1 MINLK
6 GDGARILMYHSQDGA
21 MPFSCGLLWR
31 GDISIHSEKEETIA
45 IPLSR
50 ITLTAI
56 LGGCTVFL
64 CLGLWLLSNA
74 HTLAILEALLAFSFG
89 GADAVISALLLYYF
103 GRMLLDSSP
112 GLLISPEGIVDN
124 TTPMAAGPVPWEEIT
139 KITVSQVDSPVD
151 RESFGSLLFL
161 VIHIRHP
168 RRYLERGNALER
180 MVHRWNY
187 GWYGTPVRLSSI
199 ALKIKFDELKRI
211 VQENFDKYRRA

>member
-74 HTLAILEALLAFSFG
+74 HSLAILEALLAFCFG
-89 GADAVISALLLYYF
+89 FAYAVISALLVYYF
-103 GRMLLDSSP
+103 GRILLVSSP
-112 GLLISPEGIVDN
+112 CLFFGPECVLSIS
-124 TTPMAAGPVPWEEIT
+124 TP
-139 KITVSQVDSPVD
+139 
-151 RESFGSLLFL
+151 
-161 VIHIRHP
+161 
-168 RRYLERGNALER
+168 
-180 MVHRWNY
+180 
-187 GWYGTPVRLSSI
+187 
-199 ALKIKFDELKRI
+199 
-211 VQENFDKYRRA
+211 